1 MKIKKIVLI
10 IALFLGIGAFAQAQD
25 YTSAI
30 GLRLGYP
37 TSVSYKHFIS
47 TNNAL
52 EGFAGFRT
60 FSNYNWFNIGGL
72 YQVHNEIPDVD
83 GLLWYFGGGASV
95 FFWSYDDDF
104 IDPEGSTSIGVLG
117 NLGLDYKFADAPINV
132 SLDWAPVFFVN
143 GFGSGFSG
151 GYGALSVRYVL
162 R

>member
-1 MKIKKIVLI
+1 MKAKRIVLI
-10 IALFLGIGAFAQAQD
+10 FALFLGLGVFAQAQT

-47 TNNAL
+47 TQGAL
-52 EGFAGFRT
+52 EGFAGFRG
-60 FSNYNWFNIGGL
+60 FSSYRWVNIGGL
-72 YQVHNEIPDVD
+72 YQHHLDIAEVD
-83 GLLWYFGGGASV
+83 GLNWYFGGGASV
-95 FFWSYDDDF
+95 FFYSYDTGFADA
-104 IDPEGSTSIGVLG
+104 EGSTGIGILG
-117 NLGLDYKFADAPINV
+117 TIGLDYKFDDAPINL
-132 SLDWAPVFFVN
+132 SLDWVPVLFVN